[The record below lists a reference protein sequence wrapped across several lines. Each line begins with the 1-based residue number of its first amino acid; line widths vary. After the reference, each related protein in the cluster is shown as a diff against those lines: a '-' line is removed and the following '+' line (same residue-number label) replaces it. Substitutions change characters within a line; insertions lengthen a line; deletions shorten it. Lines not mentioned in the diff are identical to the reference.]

1 MVEVIILIRTPV
13 IPTEIIVHLGAPDEA
28 ARNISVPFVEYIKNV
43 ATGEIYPNWP
53 IDAIKANVL
62 AQISF
67 ALNRIYNEW
76 YPSKGYDF
84 DITSSPVYDQ
94 SFVENRQFFE
104 KISHVVDDLFNNYI
118 VKDEQV
124 QPFFAMYCDGKNV
137 TCDGLSQWGTVT
149 LANQGMG
156 PLEILKNYYGNIKL
170 IYNAP
175 LSNNIRTYPGF
186 VVKLGM
192 AGDFVRMLNIQLNRI
207 GQNYPA
213 IPIITNNT
221 PYFTVETEQAVKKF
235 QEIFDLDVNGVV
247 DKATWYK
254 IKYVYN
260 AVKNIADLYS
270 EGISIDESTLLFKE
284 QLEVGDE
291 GQYIITLNYLL
302 NVIAYFDS
310 SIPFLRLSGEVFNND
325 TKQVVMAFQSKY
337 NLPVTGIVDKITWRD
352 LKEAYRQTL
361 RNIPREYLRALNEFY
376 PGRFLSL
383 GMTGDDISNLQ
394 NFLYIICEKTKSIP
408 GVVVNGIFDNLTKQ
422 SVLSI
427 QKRYNL
433 EENGVVGPATWYKI
447 VELSKEV

>member
-1 MVEVIILIRTPV
+1 MAIRIPV

-43 ATGEIYPNWP
+43 ASGEIYPNWP
-53 IDAIKANVL
+53 LDAIEANIL

-84 DITSSPVYDQ
+84 DITNSPMYDQ

-104 KISHVVDDLFNNYI
+104 TVSQVVDDLFNDYI

-156 PLEILKNYYGNIKL
+156 PIEILKHYYGDNIRI
-170 IYNAP
+170 IYDAP
-175 LSNNIRTYPGF
+175 LGDNIRSYPGF
-186 VVKLGM
+186 PVQLGN
-192 AGDFVRMLNIQLNRI
+192 AGNFVRVINIQLNRI

-213 IPIITNNT
+213 IPIITNNS
-221 PYFTVETEQAVKKF
+221 PYFTFETEQAVKKF
-235 QEIFDLDVNGVV
+235 QEIFDLEVDGIV

-260 AVKNIADLYS
+260 AVKKISDLYS
-270 EGISIDESTLLFKE
+270 EGISIDEATLLFKDK
-284 QLEVGDE
+284 LELGDVGY
-291 GQYIITLNYLL
+291 YINTLNYLL
-302 NVIAYFDS
+302 NVVSYFDS
-310 SIPFLRLSGEVFNND
+310 SIPFLNLTGEKFTDN

-337 NLPVTGIVDKITWRD
+337 KLPVTGVVDGATWRG

-361 RNIPREYLRALNEFY
+361 RNIPREYLRSLNEFY
-376 PGRFLSL
+376 PGRFLSE
-383 GMTGDDISNLQ
+383 GMTGDDIVNLQ

-408 GVVVNGIFDNLTKQ
+408 GVVINGIFDNLTKQ
-422 SVLSI
+422 SVKSI
-427 QKRYNL
+427 QRRYNL
-433 EENGVVGPATWYKI
+433 EESGVVGPAVWYRI
-447 VELSKEV
+447 VELSKQVK